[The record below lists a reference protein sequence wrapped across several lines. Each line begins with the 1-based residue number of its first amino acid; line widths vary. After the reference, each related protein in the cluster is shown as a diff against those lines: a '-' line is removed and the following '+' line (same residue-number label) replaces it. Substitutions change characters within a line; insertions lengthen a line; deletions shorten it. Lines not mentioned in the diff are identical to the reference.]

1 MIRSFVDFIRS
12 KRSPINYARSIG
24 VQVGENCRLIS
35 IKSGVGTFGSEP
47 YLVSIGDHVTV
58 AGGVQ
63 FVTHDGGVWV
73 FREKEPD
80 IDVFGPIKIGNNVFI
95 GFNSILMPG
104 VTVADN
110 VVIGA
115 GSVVASDVPPNSV
128 VAGVPAKVI
137 KTIDEYRLSISERA
151 DFVRSMDSAS
161 KKEYLIGKFEG

>member
-1 MIRSFVDFIRS
+1 MVRI
-12 KRSPINYARSIG
+12 
-24 VQVGENCRLIS
+24 L
-35 IKSGVGTFGSEP
+35 
-47 YLVSIGDHVTV
+47 SIGDHVTV

-115 GSVVASDVPPNSV
+115 GSVVVSDVPPNSV

-137 KTIDEYRLSISERA
+137 KTIDEYRLSISA
-151 DFVRSMDSAS
+151 VSYTHLTLPTKA
-161 KKEYLIGKFEG
+161 